1 MCAVCKPDHRA
12 PLLADPTSTPWGRQ
26 HLLDP
31 GFLVAITHTGEGSAF
46 LTGWGA
52 GAAKAYSLVPFCF
65 GHLCIYANGVFWRP
79 QLTPLSILPLPTP
92 PLPPH
97 TPIPTPA
104 SKAQLQAASF
114 LLSFVKIFFLSQT
127 RNSYSPTLLVTLR
140 LVTGL
145 WVRTVLSLI
154 KGVRASHRALS
165 PSKSQP

>member
-1 MCAVCKPDHRA
+1 ME
-12 PLLADPTSTPWGRQ
+12 DPASTHCGRQ
-26 HLLDP
+26 HLQDA
-31 GFLVAITHTGEGSAF
+31 GFLVVITHTGEGSTF
-46 LTGWGA
+46 LTGWGGA
-52 GAAKAYSLVPFCF
+52 GAGKAYSLVPFCF

-79 QLTPLSILPLPTP
+79 QFTPLSILPLPTP
-92 PLPPH
+92 LPTPH

-114 LLSFVKIFFLSQT
+114 FLSFVKIFFLSQT